1 MKLSDFQEKI
11 ENNETPLVVDFWAPW
26 CVPCRT
32 TKPIL
37 ENLAAEYSG
46 RVEFLA
52 INADEAH
59 EITGHY
65 RVMAI
70 PTVMSFH
77 EGELIGRVTGAQN
90 EQNYRKI
97 FAATLEGDQ
106 VRVPLSTF
114 DRALRLGAGLAL
126 IGIAMASSSWL
137 LALAG
142 GVVTFTGIYDR
153 CPLFQALTR
162 QLSRR

>member
-1 MKLSDFQEKI
+1 MKLSDFQQKI
-11 ENNETPLVVDFWAPW
+11 ENNDVPIVVDFWAPW

-37 ENLAAEYSG
+37 ESLAAEYSG

-52 INADEAH
+52 VNADEAR

-77 EGELIGRVTGAQN
+77 NGEPIGRVTGAQN
-90 EQNYRKI
+90 EANYRKI
-97 FAATLEGDQ
+97 FAATLEGDP

-114 DRALRLGAGLAL
+114 NRALRLGAGLAL
-126 IGIAMASSSWL
+126 IGIAVASSSWL
-137 LALAG
+137 LGFAG
-142 GVVTFTGIYDR
+142 GMVTFTGIYDR

-162 QLSRR
+162 QISRR